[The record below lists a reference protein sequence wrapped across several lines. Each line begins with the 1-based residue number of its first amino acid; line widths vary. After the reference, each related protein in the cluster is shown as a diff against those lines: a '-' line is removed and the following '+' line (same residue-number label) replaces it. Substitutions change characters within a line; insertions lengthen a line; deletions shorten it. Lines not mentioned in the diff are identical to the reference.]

1 MGEGIHPALCMTK
14 ALRGRVEDDGG
25 FSRRASRCFRLEV
38 LRPPPGARYR
48 RAAALFGVRCGGPTY
63 TASAACSV
71 PLPFL
76 AAALARSAQ
85 LRTCACDHVHFV
97 HRERCARC
105 FATASL
111 LCLASCRCF
120 GRWLL
125 LCVLLA
131 ARASPCAL
139 AGRVAAASVGSAA
152 SRVLSVA
159 AARPLPPRRRLP
171 APAPPAPVA
180 PVGALCGILSGGAGG
195 SLWALLPPVAVVAAG
210 AAPCRAARG
219 AGGSALAARPLGLA
233 ALRAPPL
240 RRSPVAAGGVAS
252 LLVLGRFALLLA
264 MMGACCLPSPRCRS
278 GPAPAQFLPA
288 GLRQ

>member
-1 MGEGIHPALCMTK
+1 MRGLYAGARGRTTPRRRPAPLSFRRLARPACSLCAVLRLAVCLCAPCRWRRCSGVLGGARF
-14 ALRGRVEDDGG
+14 ALRL
-25 FSRRASRCFRLEV
+25 CW
-38 LRPPPGARYR
+38 
-48 RAAALFGVRCGGPTY
+48 
-63 TASAACSV
+63 
-71 PLPFL
+71 
-76 AAALARSAQ
+76 
-85 LRTCACDHVHFV
+85 
-97 HRERCARC
+97 
-105 FATASL
+105 SL
-111 LCLASCRCF
+111 S
-120 GRWLL
+120 
-125 LCVLLA
+125 
-131 ARASPCAL
+131 
-139 AGRVAAASVGSAA
+139 AASVGSAA

-180 PVGALCGILSGGAGG
+180 PVGALCGSLSGGAGG

-288 GLRQ
+288 GLPAMIPGSRRGWVGGVSPTILCFLQR